1 MSLLSLAAVTVL
13 SDGVPMSKLL
23 PNTNTKSI
31 TSPVERLDA
40 NVSVEPLTVKLSVG
54 ACYTPFNETKN
65 WLTLS

>member
-1 MSLLSLAAVTVL
+1 
-13 SDGVPMSKLL
+13 MSKLL

-54 ACYTPFNETKN
+54 ACSTPFNETKN
-65 WLTLS
+65 